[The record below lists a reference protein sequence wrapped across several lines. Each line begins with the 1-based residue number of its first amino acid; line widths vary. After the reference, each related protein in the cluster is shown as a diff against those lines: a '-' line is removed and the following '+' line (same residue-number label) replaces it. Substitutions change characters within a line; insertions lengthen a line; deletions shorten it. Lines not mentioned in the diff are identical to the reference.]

1 MVIGRA
7 WPRKYPRRPDG
18 LKSGWKR
25 FWSTLY
31 LPGTEPVV
39 ACRNAYLVCLSTCG
53 IGSDAD
59 RCHDTCRADLITCLR
74 QARVGAEALTALET
88 ELEGLEAEITDTT

>member
-1 MVIGRA
+1 MAEEVRA
-7 WPRKYPRRPDG
+7 TP
-18 LKSGWKR
+18 GWVEER
-25 FWSTLY
+25 LEEIWSTLY

-59 RCHDTCRADLITCLR
+59 RCHDTCRAELITCLR
-74 QARVGAEALTALET
+74 QARMGAEALTALET